1 MGNWTCTA
9 DLRSA
14 YFSAGMFGPLGL
26 PVGDA
31 PPSSAVIANPFAVR
45 DWARTRQLLEPA
57 RRDKTAWDGE
67 FPRDLAGRGSRTGG
81 AGRVDP
87 NGWIRTIRSV
97 GNPVPQRRI
106 PRKSLCT
113 FRQLAKA
120 RQCLGPSMHLR
131 SMPYG
136 WASACIPALKNCKC
150 PQAPYQTDLGGLWI
164 ACLERPGYREFT
176 ARRMNRMVNARG

>member
-45 DWARTRQLLEPA
+45 DWARTRKLLEPA

-81 AGRVDP
+81 AGRGEPD
-87 NGWIRTIRSV
+87 GWIRTGGSERFAVWGIPSRN
-97 GNPVPQRRI
+97 GAFRENLCAPFANWRKPVN
-106 PRKSLCT
+106 
-113 FRQLAKA
+113 AWV
-120 RQCLGPSMHLR
+120 RQCIYVQCLTVGPR
-131 SMPYG
+131 
-136 WASACIPALKNCKC
+136 PA
-150 PQAPYQTDLGGLWI
+150 
-164 ACLERPGYREFT
+164 F
-176 ARRMNRMVNARG
+176 RR